1 MPKQKSIMQFA
12 GGESVRLDDYSNP
25 RFRASASTARV
36 PREAAEL
43 WQTDDTDFGEIMRMW
58 PAPEYY
64 PHTKATKQMQA
75 YFRRKDVPRTVGE
88 TIVYKG
94 MDPGRLDKDQLMA
107 TSTRSAVAFHFA
119 NAAGSG
125 MVYKISIP
133 PGTPFMPIPP
143 SDELDEHELLFPPGS
158 LQVTGEAVT
167 GVEKMGERLTGGR
180 YDPPIIATPAVYKPR
195 LSRAGRPSMNLK
207 GSTSVAS
214 TDYSSCSADIS
225 QQSTRSS
232 KNTKRKDTASS
243 SRTPQ
248 KKTKTAEK
256 TTSAAS
262 SKTSSSSSSASG
274 RARGRARGK
283 I

>member
-1 MPKQKSIMQFA
+1 MPTQKPSKFVQFA
-12 GGESVRLDDYSNP
+12 GGDSVRLDDYSDP

-36 PREAAEL
+36 PKAAAEL
-43 WQTDDTDFGEIMRMW
+43 WQTDYEDFGDIMRMW

-94 MDPGRLDKDQLMA
+94 MDPGRLHHKDQLMA
-107 TSTRSAVAFHFA
+107 TSTRSAVAVNFA

-167 GVEKMGERLTGGR
+167 GVEKMGRRLTGER
-180 YDPPIIATPAVYKPR
+180 YDPPINATPAVYKPR
-195 LSRAGRPSMNLK
+195 LSRAGRPSMNLNS
-207 GSTSVAS
+207 STSVAS
-214 TDYSSCSADIS
+214 TDYSSSSADIS

-232 KNTKRKDTASS
+232 KNMKRKDTASS

-262 SKTSSSSSSASG
+262 SETSSLSSSASG
-274 RARGRARGK
+274 RARRR
-283 I
+283 